1 MTSPYDISR
10 THKGT
15 ATLTFDGFIR
25 DMLTKLGASS
35 HAVNIWV
42 PDLKKDSVFPTE
54 NSNSLPNVT
63 HQLGEHL
70 CRRQL
75 LPGKDLDCLQAVFMK
90 NIHKSLTWEHL
101 DGEPVLISMPGEK
114 TVSLLG
120 WCREVLLNA
129 ATKSFF
135 GERLQLIEPNLFR
148 SFFIFDDNSWK
159 LNYGYPYIL
168 SREMYSAKDK
178 IIDALTIYF
187 KLPKS
192 ERSGEASLIRNFE
205 IEMRGLGIVDKD
217 IAALVMP
224 VYWV

>member
-1 MTSPYDISR
+1 MTSPHDISR
-10 THKGT
+10 TYKST
-15 ATLTFDGFIR
+15 ATLTFDGFVR
-25 DMLTKLGASS
+25 DMLTRLGASS

-42 PDLKKDSVFPTE
+42 PDLKKDSGFPTE
-54 NSNSLPNVT
+54 NSNPSPDIT
-63 HQLGEHL
+63 HRLVEHL
-70 CRRQL
+70 CRQQL
-75 LPGKDLDCLQAVFMK
+75 LPGKDLDYLQAVFMK
-90 NIHKSLTWEHL
+90 NIHESLTWENL
-101 DGEPVLISMPGEK
+101 NGDLVLISMPGKK

-148 SFFIFDDNSWK
+148 NFFIFDDNSWK

-178 IIDALTIYF
+178 LIDALTIYF
-187 KLPKS
+187 KLPKL
-192 ERSGEASLIRNFE
+192 ERLGEASLIRNLE
-205 IEMRGLGIVDKD
+205 IEMRELGIVDKD

-224 VYWV
+224 IYWV